1 MDRESKEVLNLIQT
15 EFPIDNR
22 PFLKI
27 ADKLNITE
35 KKVIRIIKE
44 LKDKGYIRR
53 IGGSFDSKKL
63 GYCSTLCAI
72 NIPDERIIEVAK
84 FINNYKGVTHNY
96 IRNNFYNMWF
106 TVIAP
111 SEEEIK
117 RFLVDIK
124 IYTGIEEILELP
136 ALDVFK
142 INAVFHIKE

>member
-1 MDRESKEVLNLIQT
+1 MDRESKEVLNLIQA

-27 ADKLNITE
+27 GDKLNITE
-35 KKVIRIIKE
+35 EKVIHIIKE

-72 NIPDERIIEVAK
+72 KIPDERILEVSK

-96 IRNNFYNMWF
+96 RRNNDYNMWF

-117 RFLVDIK
+117 SFLEDIK

-136 ALDVFK
+136 ALEVFK
-142 INAVFHIKE
+142 INAVFHMEE

>member
-1 MDRESKEVLNLIQT
+1 MNRESKEVLNLIQT
-15 EFPIDNR
+15 EFPLDTR
-22 PFLKI
+22 PFLKL

-35 KKVIRIIKE
+35 EKVIHIIKE

-53 IGGSFDSKKL
+53 IGGIFDSKKL

-72 NIPDERIIEVAK
+72 KVPEDRILEVAK

-96 IRNNFYNMWF
+96 KRNNPYNMWF
-106 TVIAP
+106 TIIAP

-117 RFLVDIK
+117 KFLKTIK

-142 INAVFHIKE
+142 VNATFHMKE